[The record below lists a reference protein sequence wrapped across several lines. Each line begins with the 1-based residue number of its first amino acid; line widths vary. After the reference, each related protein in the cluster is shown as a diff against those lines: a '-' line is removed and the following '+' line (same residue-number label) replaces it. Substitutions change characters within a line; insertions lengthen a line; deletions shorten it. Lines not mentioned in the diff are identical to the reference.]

1 MRQFNIMEG
10 SEYIELSAP
19 LKIYYDIT
27 NTCYLNCEFCFNKRL
42 EKSFEE
48 PTFQDICSVLDKIS
62 NAHVP
67 DVAFIGGEPF
77 ASPHLKKA
85 VIHAIGMGLNVGIIT
100 NGTLITEENAE
111 WLKKLNVALSISIH
125 APNDE
130 LHDIISRGKNV
141 DSSIINGLICLNN
154 NGITPEIAFTPTKKS
169 VQYLYETISGV
180 LERGIMISD
189 VLVNRLI
196 PSGNAVE
203 NWEEIALTLSDQILL
218 LEQIVQLKEKYTDL
232 KIATGDAIPFCMV
245 DAKYEQFIV
254 RCDYGVTLGW
264 INGDGRFGKCMC
276 RDSDGFDSI
285 LCAGLR
291 KLWKTSTTFTDHRKL
306 VNVPEDCKICD
317 WLELCG
323 GGCAC
328 SSPDKSCK
336 IDAYFDKNL
345 MRKMPERKPDNKV
358 FEKATVKPTDKYIF
372 KHAFIIRNEKNNN
385 LDDNRLEKYL
395 LIPKS
400 SKAIIQDLILPE
412 NGVMIWINNTEKQII
427 LYINGKNTVF
437 DIAQCISY
445 ELDFPI
451 KNALKMTS
459 ETISDLIDIHM
470 IEKI

>member
-1 MRQFNIMEG
+1 MRQFKIMEG

-27 NTCYLNCEFCFNKRL
+27 NTCNLNCEFCFNKRS
-42 EKSFEE
+42 EKHFEE
-48 PTFQDICSVLDKIS
+48 PNFQDICSVLDKIS

-67 DVAFIGGEPF
+67 DVVFIGGEPF
-77 ASPHLKKA
+77 ASPHLQNA
-85 VIHAIGMGLNVGIIT
+85 VIYALSLGLNVGIIT

-130 LHDIISRGKNV
+130 LHDIISHGKMV
-141 DSSIINGLICLNN
+141 HSSIINGLFCLNN
-154 NGITPEIAFTPTKKS
+154 NGIIPEIAFTPTKKS

-196 PSGNAVE
+196 PAGNAVE
-203 NWEEIALTLSDQILL
+203 NWEEKALTLRDQIRL
-218 LEQIVQLKEKYTDL
+218 LELIVQLKERYKDL
-232 KIATGDAIPFCMV
+232 KIATGDALPFCMV
-245 DAKYEQFIV
+245 DADYEQFIV

-285 LCAGLR
+285 LDAGLR
-291 KLWKTSTTFTDHRKL
+291 TLWKTSTTFTDHRKL
-306 VNVPEDCKICD
+306 VNLPADCKKCD

-328 SSPDKSCK
+328 SSPNKSCK

-345 MRKMPERKPDNKV
+345 MRKMPERKTDIKIL
-358 FEKATVKPTDKYIF
+358 EMAAVKPTDKYIF
-372 KHAFIIRNEKNNN
+372 KHAFIIRNEISNS
-385 LDDNRLEKYL
+385 LDDDRSEKYL

-427 LYINGKNTVF
+427 LYLNGKNTVF
-437 DIAQCISY
+437 DIAQSISY
-445 ELDFPI
+445 ELDFSI

-459 ETISDLIDIHM
+459 DTVSYLVDIHM